1 MACRFFNFHRPK
13 FHWLAFVFLFLS
25 YDSLK
30 ATAPDAFTSTAN
42 RITFSGAHLHA
53 LVNPNALTTTITF
66 EYGFTASYGK
76 TLTLSSKPNGS
87 SPVFITGQITGLEAG
102 KRYHYR
108 VKAVNADGT
117 SFGTDRIF
125 ITGSNFATAGM
136 GNFSVY
142 VDETGNVYSVGNNAN
157 GELGDS
163 STAQKTA
170 PIRVLKGA
178 YKGSKYLGDNSN
190 NPIISVS
197 SGWDHCLALAA
208 DGTVFSFGSNS
219 SGQLGN
225 NGSTDQWL
233 PTQVLKGDYAG
244 KKFLGD
250 TPNNPIVSIDAGAW
264 HSLALAADGT
274 VYSFGDG
281 VYAQLGDASNTSK
294 STPVR
299 VKAGAYSGKYLGD
312 NTSNPMVAISAGGF
326 TNLSLAADG
335 TVYAWGNNAYGQ
347 CGDST
352 MIERI
357 SPVQVNKGDYKG
369 TKYFGD
375 QAKNPAVSIYAG
387 CFHCSILSLEGKV
400 YHFGRNLE
408 GQLGDNTT
416 KNHWEPTLAV
426 KGEYSGTTFL
436 GDKTGNP
443 IISISG
449 GKYFNLALASDGTLY
464 GYGDNSNGGLGDS
477 TFGDRHA
484 PVKMRSEEHTSELQ
498 SH

>member
-1 MACRFFNFHRPK
+1 MACRFFNFHRPN
-13 FHWLAFVFLFLS
+13 FQWLAFVFLFLS
-25 YDSLK
+25 HDTLK

-66 EYGFTASYGK
+66 EYGLTASYGK

-125 ITGSNFATAGM
+125 ITGSSFATAGM

-178 YKGSKYLGDNSN
+178 YKGSKYLGDNTS

-219 SGQLGN
+219 SGR
-225 NGSTDQWL
+225 
-233 PTQVLKGDYAG
+233 
-244 KKFLGD
+244 
-250 TPNNPIVSIDAGAW
+250 
-264 HSLALAADGT
+264 AA
-274 VYSFGDG
+274 
-281 VYAQLGDASNTSK
+281 
-294 STPVR
+294 
-299 VKAGAYSGKYLGD
+299 
-312 NTSNPMVAISAGGF
+312 
-326 TNLSLAADG
+326 
-335 TVYAWGNNAYGQ
+335 
-347 CGDST
+347 
-352 MIERI
+352 
-357 SPVQVNKGDYKG
+357 
-369 TKYFGD
+369 
-375 QAKNPAVSIYAG
+375 
-387 CFHCSILSLEGKV
+387 
-400 YHFGRNLE
+400 
-408 GQLGDNTT
+408 
-416 KNHWEPTLAV
+416 
-426 KGEYSGTTFL
+426 
-436 GDKTGNP
+436 
-443 IISISG
+443 
-449 GKYFNLALASDGTLY
+449 
-464 GYGDNSNGGLGDS
+464 
-477 TFGDRHA
+477 
-484 PVKMRSEEHTSELQ
+484 
-498 SH
+498 